1 MKTGKVR
8 VKMSEKE
15 RKMIKN
21 LEKESV
27 SKLIREANSQD
38 YEEKLG

>member
-27 SKLIREANSQD
+27 SKLIREANSQE